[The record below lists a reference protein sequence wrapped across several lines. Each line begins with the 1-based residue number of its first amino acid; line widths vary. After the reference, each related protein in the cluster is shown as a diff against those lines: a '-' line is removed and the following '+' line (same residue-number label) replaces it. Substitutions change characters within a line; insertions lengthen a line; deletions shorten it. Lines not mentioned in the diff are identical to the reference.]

1 MSNKDQPNKAVRID
15 QWGFEGSWGGTGNR
29 SGVPLIGIFLVALG
43 LILVAGQLFPQAQVG
58 ASAFFLVVGALL
70 ILTGLRDRSN
80 LALYVGVFIA
90 ALALADLLSGI
101 GLIHGNGW
109 GTLFL
114 GIGIVGL
121 ALIRSRTGQ
130 RWGAAVVIGALI
142 GIWGGIGV
150 ATSYLSLDLDRL
162 VAPVLIV
169 LLGVYIIR
177 KRGGSR
183 TS

>member
-1 MSNKDQPNKAVRID
+1 MSNKDQSNKAVRVD
-15 QWGFEGSWGGTGNR
+15 QWGFEGSWGGTR
-29 SGVPLIGIFLVALG
+29 SRGGLPLLGIFLVALG

-58 ASAFFLVVGALL
+58 ASAFFLVVGLLL
-70 ILTGLRDRSN
+70 ILTGLRDHSN
-80 LALYVGVFIA
+80 LALYVGVLIA
-90 ALALADLLSGI
+90 SLALSDLLSGI

-121 ALIRSRTGQ
+121 AMIRSRTGQ
-130 RWGAAVVIGALI
+130 RWGAAVIIGTLIAL
-142 GIWGGIGV
+142 WGGIGV
-150 ATSYLSLDLDRL
+150 ATNYLSLNLDRL
-162 VAPVLIV
+162 VGPVLIV

-183 TS
+183 AS